1 MLPEQT
7 KRVENLLEEREF
19 FIEQMFREVKRMVAD
34 NVQMQIVG
42 LKDMLEFAAWSY
54 IIYYIQISLF

>member
-42 LKDMLEFAAWSY
+42 LKDMLEFAAWS
-54 IIYYIQISLF
+54 

>member
-42 LKDMLEFAAWSY
+42 LKGMLEFAA
-54 IIYYIQISLF
+54 

>member
-54 IIYYIQISLF
+54 IIYYIQI